1 MYNLLYNHFGPQG
14 WWPAETPFEVM
25 VGAIL
30 TQNTAWTNVEKCIKN
45 LKEKGFLSPKKL
57 YNLPTDK
64 LSELIRPSGYF
75 KIKAQRLKEF
85 IRFIFKEYKGDIDKM
100 LKEDGLILREKL
112 LRIKGIGEETADSI
126 LLYATNKPF
135 FVVDTYTKRICSRH
149 GLIDGDVSYKDL
161 QRLFTENLDLD
172 IYLYKEF
179 HALIVKTGKLFC
191 KKEPEC
197 KDCPLKIQKITNQSR
212 FFS

>member
-85 IRFIFKEYKGDIDKM
+85 IR
-100 LKEDGLILREKL
+100 LGLI
-112 LRIKGIGEETADSI
+112 S
-126 LLYATNKPF
+126 F
-135 FVVDTYTKRICSRH
+135 
-149 GLIDGDVSYKDL
+149 
-161 QRLFTENLDLD
+161 
-172 IYLYKEF
+172 
-179 HALIVKTGKLFC
+179 KTG
-191 KKEPEC
+191 
-197 KDCPLKIQKITNQSR
+197 
-212 FFS
+212 FFPYRSENS